1 MKKLRSIKE
10 LISGASK
17 TQKLTENVKHKH
29 NIPHLTNVEDH
40 QADLDALKEHHP
52 EKYAKISSWE

>member
-10 LISGASK
+10 MISGVK
-17 TQKLTENVKHKH
+17 TPKLTENKHSKH
-29 NIPHLTNVEDH
+29 HIPHLTNVEDH